1 MDPRTQTYVPFT
13 FTNLTNTNL
22 TAHSLKS
29 RLIDQKIKHTA
40 LQRQL
45 QRARVTEPN
54 PIEPSQIVKDFGE
67 SLLRG
72 RLVGVGEPSQGSV
85 EWRSAPK
92 ERILRKV
99 NCAYFRGKKAVFKS
113 SNVRI
118 SFEITDK
125 L

>member
-1 MDPRTQTYVPFT
+1 MDPLAQTYVPFT
-13 FTNLTNTNL
+13 FTNITNTNL
-22 TAHSLKS
+22 ATQSFKT
-29 RLIDQKIKHTA
+29 RLIDQKIKQAA

-45 QRARVTEPN
+45 QRPRISELKDPK
-54 PIEPSQIVKDFGE
+54 PSQIVKDFGE
-67 SLLRG
+67 SLLGG
-72 RLVGVGEPSQGSV
+72 RLTGLDEQNQRNMI
-85 EWRSAPK
+85 WRLPPK
-92 ERILRKV
+92 ERVLRKV